1 MKPSFALSLSFEG
14 ISLLHRAA
22 GGWRSVGDVGL
33 DSGDLKSELAQIHAK
48 ALLLEPDG
56 FSSKIIIPN
65 EQIRYLSVETGSFT
79 GDAKTEI
86 VRAALA
92 NATPYPLDDLVF
104 DTTDDGPLTH
114 VAAVARETLDEAESF
129 AVEHDFAPVSLVAIP
144 GDHGFLGEPFF
155 GQTRAAKSVFGGAM
169 VEPDG
174 VAVVVVGAAELPEVD
189 AVDDSPVPG
198 FASRRRKSAAPA
210 LAGVSR
216 DVSPPRA
223 LEAAPDPIAP
233 APYEPA
239 SDDPAPYDPAPD
251 VPDDVVPEPGL
262 TTSVSAPAID
272 IPQDDD
278 TSEPEE
284 PPQGAFARFLSRNK
298 SESPQPEPL
307 RPPVQ
312 TIARSSAPVEPR
324 PIPPDDETARMT
336 VFGARDSD
344 PVGGKPRFLG
354 LILTAGLLIFLA
366 LVALWATLFLEDGIA
381 GLIPGSRDDAT
392 EIAQPITA
400 PQTDST
406 GPEALQSPAP
416 TDRVATPS
424 SPQPPTTP
432 DTPQAPSLTDTDV
445 AVLDA
450 LREPDPD
457 LPQTEDPDENTPA
470 LDTDA
475 LTDPPRDQDA
485 QYAVTGIWQD
495 PPQTPETPA
504 IIGLDNLFIAAI
516 DRTDLS
522 QDAVALPSVQS
533 LDTDTAPGA
542 VGSPVAA
549 NVSFALDSRGLVE
562 PTVQGTINPDG
573 VLIFKGRPAAVP
585 PSIPVRFESAPETD
599 VLRQR
604 LAELRPRL
612 RPKDL
617 VERAERASL
626 GGLTRAELAEIRPKA
641 RPETLK
647 REAEEDETPTAQ
659 AVARSVR
666 PDQRPRNFASTVENA
681 EPARQVA
688 AVAPRTVTPSIP
700 SSASVARQ
708 ATLDN
713 AINLRKINLIGVYGT
728 PSNRRALVRL
738 PSGRYKKVKVGDS
751 VDGGRVLAIG
761 DSELRYQK
769 GGRNLTLKIPSG

>member
-22 GGWRSVGDVGL
+22 GGWRNVGDVGL
-33 DSGDLKSELAQIHAK
+33 DSTDLKTELAKIHAK

-79 GDAKTEI
+79 GDAKSEI

-92 NATPYPLDDLVF
+92 NATPYPLDELVY
-104 DTTDDGPLTH
+104 DTTDDGAITH

-129 AVEHDFAPVSLVAIP
+129 AMEHDFSPVSFVAIP
-144 GDHGFLGEPFF
+144 GGHGFLGEPFF
-155 GQTRAAKSVFGGAM
+155 GQTRASKSVFGGAM

-174 VAVVVVGAAELPEVD
+174 VAVVVVGAADIPQIEP
-189 AVDDSPVPG
+189 VDDAPVPG
-198 FASRRRKSAAPA
+198 FSSRRGKTGAPA

-216 DVSPPRA
+216 NEA
-223 LEAAPDPIAP
+223 LEP
-233 APYEPA
+233 
-239 SDDPAPYDPAPD
+239 
-251 VPDDVVPEPGL
+251 VVDSVVSVQPEPEPFAVEYDATEEPEPL
-262 TTSVSAPAID
+262 YTASVSAPAID
-272 IPQDDD
+272 IPEDEDPP
-278 TSEPEE
+278 EPDAQ
-284 PPQGAFARFLSRNK
+284 QGAFARFLSRRK
-298 SESPQPEPL
+298 SSDSD
-307 RPPVQ
+307 PVIEV
-312 TIARSSAPVEPR
+312 TTPVPVPTGAR
-324 PIPPDDETARMT
+324 PIPPEDETARMT
-336 VFGARDSD
+336 VFGARESTEI
-344 PVGGKPRFLG
+344 GGKPRYLG
-354 LILTAGLLIFLA
+354 LILTGVLLLFLA
-366 LVALWATLFLEDGIA
+366 LVALWAALFLEDGVA
-381 GLIPGSRDDAT
+381 GLIPGSREEAPV
-392 EIAQPITA
+392 IAQPVTA

-406 GPEALQSPAP
+406 APRALPAP
-416 TDRVATPS
+416 QTTPSVATPS
-424 SPQPPTTP
+424 SPQPPVTP
-432 DTPQAPSLTDTDV
+432 NTPEAPSLTDTDV

-457 LPQTEDPDENTPA
+457 AVQPDEPTEDSAA
-470 LDTDA
+470 LDTDS

-485 QYAVTGIWQD
+485 QYAVTGIWQE
-495 PPQTPETPA
+495 PPQTPQTPS

-522 QDAVALPSVQS
+522 QDAVALPSPQS
-533 LDTDTAPGA
+533 LDTDTPPGA
-542 VGSPVAA
+542 QGSPVAA
-549 NVSFALDSRGLVE
+549 DVSFALDSRGLVE
-562 PTVQGTINPDG
+562 PSVEGTMNPDG

-612 RPKDL
+612 RPADL

-659 AVARSVR
+659 AVAQSVR
-666 PDQRPRNFASTVENA
+666 PDTRPRNFASTVA
-681 EPARQVA
+681 SAAPAPQTA
-688 AVAPRTVTPSIP
+688 SIAPRTVTPRIP

-751 VDGGRVLAIG
+751 VDGGRILAIG